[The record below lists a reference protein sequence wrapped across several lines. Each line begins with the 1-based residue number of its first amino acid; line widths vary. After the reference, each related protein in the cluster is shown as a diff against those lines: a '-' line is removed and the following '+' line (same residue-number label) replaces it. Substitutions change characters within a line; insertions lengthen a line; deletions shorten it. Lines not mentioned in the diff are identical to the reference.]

1 MSEVVLQ
8 TIVEKLIAI
17 EIALLKDTN
26 PVKEETIQAILKE
39 IKLFKSE
46 MAKLPLEF
54 EKSSEKCREL
64 LQNIS
69 ALNFRLDN
77 PLEHQIKHKH
87 YLNKG
92 IWIAVGLF
100 IICFFFLYGWI
111 SSCNSKNAFEAN
123 DIKYRYLKVNGNG
136 SLLKAIYSTDSL
148 FYSNKDFF
156 IKKVVE
162 KERDLTNQ
170 YELSRIANEKKRV
183 SKPSNHFKA
192 GKIPKAR

>member
-26 PVKEETIQAILKE
+26 PVKEETIQVLLKE

-54 EKSSEKCREL
+54 EKSSEKPTKL
-64 LQNIS
+64 LQGITT
-69 ALNFRLDN
+69 LNCKLDH
-77 PLEHQIKHKH
+77 PVTEQIKHSH
-87 YLNKG
+87 HLHKG
-92 IWIAVGLF
+92 IWMAVGLF
-100 IICFFFLYGWI
+100 IFCCLFLYGWI
-111 SSCNSKNAFEAN
+111 DCYNEKKVFEAN

-148 FYSNKDFF
+148 FYLNKVFF

-162 KERDLTNQ
+162 KEWDLAKQ
-170 YELSRIANEKKRV
+170 YELFRIANEKKKYQDR
-183 SKPSNHFKA
+183 
-192 GKIPKAR
+192 